1 MGDRMNLAVFGA
13 TGGIGRQLVTQALD
27 EGNNVKAFVRD
38 ANRLPVAH
46 PALAV
51 ITVPGLT
58 DPALLGPALKG
69 SDAVLSAVGP
79 RGRTAGPVTST
90 SIASILR
97 AMSSAAVSRIVA
109 VSAVPVGPVPVGE
122 SVVNRW
128 LIPALRKLL
137 RDNYADLATME
148 SELRASKTAWTV
160 MRPPRLVD
168 GPLTGGYRTA
178 LGGNVP
184 GGSKISRA
192 DVAHAMLATLGRPE
206 TVGQAVGVSD

>member
-1 MGDRMNLAVFGA
+1 MNLAVFGA

-27 EGNNVKAFVRD
+27 EGHNVKAFVRD
-38 ANRLPVAH
+38 ANRLAVAH

-58 DPALLGPALKG
+58 DPALLGPALKD

-97 AMSSAAVSRIVA
+97 AMGSAAVSRIVA

-128 LIPALRKLL
+128 LLIPVLRKLL

-148 SELRASKTAWTV
+148 SELQASKMAWTV
-160 MRPPRLVD
+160 IRPPRLVD
-168 GPLTGGYRTA
+168 GPLTGHYRTA

-206 TVGQAVGVSD
+206 TVGQALGVSD